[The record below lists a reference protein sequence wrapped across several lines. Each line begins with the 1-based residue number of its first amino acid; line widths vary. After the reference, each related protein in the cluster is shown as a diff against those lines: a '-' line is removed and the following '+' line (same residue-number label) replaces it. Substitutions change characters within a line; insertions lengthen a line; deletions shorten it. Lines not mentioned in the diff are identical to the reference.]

1 MTTEELK
8 TFREEKLS
16 GFVAKWFSNI
26 KTRIGYETS
35 ITAYDDEIKDLMESA
50 VMDMLTAGVPEDM
63 FEYTAP
69 QGQTVTIDKRIL
81 NAIAL
86 YVQAYI
92 EQDRSDTNRYTS
104 LYKRIVFKLSLEDGG
119 CFDVESDD

>member
-26 KTRIGYETS
+26 KTRIGYEES

-119 CFDVESDD
+119 GFDVESDD

>member
-1 MTTEELK
+1 
-8 TFREEKLS
+8 
-16 GFVAKWFSNI
+16 
-26 KTRIGYETS
+26 
-35 ITAYDDEIKDLMESA
+35 
-50 VMDMLTAGVPEDM
+50 MDMLTAGVPEDM

-92 EQDRSDTNRYTS
+92 EQDRSDTNRYTT

-119 CFDVESDD
+119 GFDVESDD

>member
-8 TFREEKLS
+8 TFREEKLG

-26 KTRIGYETS
+26 KTRIGYETD

-50 VMDMLTAGVPEDM
+50 VMDMLTSGVPEDL

-69 QGQTVTIDKRIL
+69 QGQTVNIDKRIL
-81 NAIAL
+81 NAIAM

-92 EQDRSDTNRYTS
+92 EQDRSDTNRYTT
-104 LYKRIVFKLSLEDGG
+104 LYKRSVFKLSLEDGG
-119 CFDVESDD
+119 GFDVESDD